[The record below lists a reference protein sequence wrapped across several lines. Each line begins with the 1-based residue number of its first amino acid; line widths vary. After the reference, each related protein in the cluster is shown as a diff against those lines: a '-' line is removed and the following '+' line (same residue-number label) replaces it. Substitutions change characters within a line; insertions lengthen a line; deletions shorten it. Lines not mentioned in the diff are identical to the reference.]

1 MQSNPNPKGRPVQ
14 SRQKKEPRAT
24 KKRTHRSG
32 PGWREQKKQLKC
44 ARRDSNP
51 GRGRSRG
58 RPFFARPK
66 PHHPTMR
73 LGEVEHSKVSYLCQ
87 SPGENGILAPLS
99 RVYSDASRWS
109 WQGIGSEPS
118 AGSGY
123 AHVRTIAAL
132 RNPKISGR
140 GPPFQMPE
148 KAQKKALQPAQ
159 TMLGRIH
166 QSNFASSH
174 CQPTL
179 PDRQSCKRIEFAR
192 AASSTLG
199 RMALAMPEL
208 EQQLRSARDL
218 RGHGARPQ
226 GRRGHEDRAT
236 LLHGARPRA
245 LAPAF

>member
-1 MQSNPNPKGRPVQ
+1 MSHENPKGRPVQ

-99 RVYSDASRWS
+99 RVWHQWARRR
-109 WQGIGSEPS
+109 QVGCI
-118 AGSGY
+118 
-123 AHVRTIAAL
+123 T
-132 RNPKISGR
+132 
-140 GPPFQMPE
+140 
-148 KAQKKALQPAQ
+148 ALQKPACCVA
-159 TMLGRIH
+159 L
-166 QSNFASSH
+166 
-174 CQPTL
+174 
-179 PDRQSCKRIEFAR
+179 KRHFR
-192 AASSTLG
+192 HFLSFYRTVK
-199 RMALAMPEL
+199 
-208 EQQLRSARDL
+208 
-218 RGHGARPQ
+218 
-226 GRRGHEDRAT
+226 
-236 LLHGARPRA
+236 LL
-245 LAPAF
+245 